1 MIHDPISALRSRAEM
16 LQVAE
21 LLHRIGN
28 DYTRAI
34 AFASLRA
41 VNASSDEARSALNEV
56 VNHLHVAAEMHR
68 VLRPPSVAESA
79 DLTDTIAR
87 LCRAQTDVSEFR
99 RRRIDLLLAYDGP
112 IELDAWRCWHASLI
126 VAELINN
133 ACRHAPGSTSGPIS
147 VGIAESDGRVLCS
160 VSNDGAVD
168 KTWMPGLGTQLID
181 ALAVGLDGFVER
193 RFGESG
199 ATAVLSFPL
208 VGQGSKIV
216 VIARHDGTHRPH
228 IVTCSDNPHF
238 LSRARTRQFPM
249 TRSGLSVFL
258 IANGSRNV
266 LRSRARCTSALRRH
280 RQLVALP
287 TERPRGPQGASRP
300 AIARNPRPETN
311 GRSHE

>member
-34 AFASLRA
+34 LFASLRA
-41 VNASSDEARSALNEV
+41 ANASSNEARSALNEV
-56 VNHLHVAAEMHR
+56 VNHLEATAEMHR
-68 VLRPPSVAESA
+68 VLRPPSVAGPA
-79 DLTDTIAR
+79 DFTDTITR
-87 LCRAQTDVSEFR
+87 LCRTQSDVSEIL
-99 RRRIDLLLAYDGP
+99 RRRIDLLLAYDDP

-133 ACRHAPGSTSGPIS
+133 ACRHALGSRFGRIS
-147 VGIAESDGRVLCS
+147 VGIAESGGRVLCS

-168 KTWMPGLGTQLID
+168 KTCMPGLGTQLVD

-208 VGQGSKIV
+208 VGQSERVPRSESSSLDLTGLMVLASQRALVIRFPAV
-216 VIARHDGTHRPH
+216 VH
-228 IVTCSDNPHF
+228 SD
-238 LSRARTRQFPM
+238 
-249 TRSGLSVFL
+249 
-258 IANGSRNV
+258 
-266 LRSRARCTSALRRH
+266 
-280 RQLVALP
+280 
-287 TERPRGPQGASRP
+287 
-300 AIARNPRPETN
+300 
-311 GRSHE
+311 

>member
-41 VNASSDEARSALNEV
+41 ANASSNEARSALNEV

-99 RRRIDLLLAYDGP
+99 RRRIDLLLAYHDP

-133 ACRHAPGSTSGPIS
+133 ACRHALGSTSGRIS
-147 VGIAESDGRVLCS
+147 VSIAESDGRVLCG

-168 KTWMPGLGTQLID
+168 KTWIPGLGTQLID

-193 RFGESG
+193 RFDESG

-208 VGQGSKIV
+208 VGQSERIPRSESSSLDMTGLMVLASQHALVIRFSCGRALELGS
-216 VIARHDGTHRPH
+216 
-228 IVTCSDNPHF
+228 S
-238 LSRARTRQFPM
+238 L
-249 TRSGLSVFL
+249 
-258 IANGSRNV
+258 
-266 LRSRARCTSALRRH
+266 
-280 RQLVALP
+280 
-287 TERPRGPQGASRP
+287 
-300 AIARNPRPETN
+300 
-311 GRSHE
+311 